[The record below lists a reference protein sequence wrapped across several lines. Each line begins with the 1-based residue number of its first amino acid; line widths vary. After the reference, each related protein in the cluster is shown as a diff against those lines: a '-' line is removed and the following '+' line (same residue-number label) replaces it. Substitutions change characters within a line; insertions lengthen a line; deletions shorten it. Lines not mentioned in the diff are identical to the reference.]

1 MKNLLHLLVFL
12 YSLTQVSAQISISG
26 LVTDKRSGTPLPG
39 TNVLIK
45 GDDIGVIS
53 DTQGHYEIKLLKPGT
68 YTVQFSFVGYHS
80 QSYVLELSSQPV
92 VKNIEM
98 EAAIVLNSE
107 IVIAATRVTSEA
119 GIAHS
124 TINKDVIDDANSGRD
139 IPFLLESVPSL
150 IATSDAGTGI
160 GYTGVRIRGSDA
172 SRINVTID
180 GIPINDAESQLLYW
194 VNMPDLA
201 SSVSSVQVQRGAGTS
216 TNGAGAFGGSINIQ
230 TASPSDSAFVSSL
243 NSAGS
248 FNTFR
253 NTVAFGSGLLKNKW
267 NFNGR
272 LSRITSD
279 GYVDRATSDLKSFFV
294 SGGYFGDR
302 MMVKFNVFSGKEI
315 TYQSWYGIPEAS
327 LDTNRTW
334 NYYTYENQ
342 VDDYQQDHYQ
352 AFFSYD
358 FKKNLILNTAL
369 HYTRG
374 RGFYEEFKEDEL
386 LSDYNLPDFTL
397 NGDTIVASD
406 IVRRKWLDNDF
417 YGAVASLHYNPTSD
431 LALILGSAYNEYDGD
446 HFGEVIRS
454 EFSAPVLK
462 PHGYY
467 FNNGLKKDFTV
478 YGKSTWMVNQ
488 KLQLLLDLQIRSVS
502 YSFEGLDDLGEPVPQ
517 NDKLFFFN
525 PKLSIN
531 YQFNASNQIY
541 FFSGVANKEPSRDDY
556 TESTTTSRPEHE
568 SMYDFE
574 AGYRFKNAKLRAGVN
589 YYLMLYDNQLVLTGK
604 VNDVGNY
611 TRVNIASSF
620 REGIESEAVWM
631 PFNQLQV
638 NANVTLSRNII
649 KNFKEY
655 IDDYDNGGQ
664 LIRVYSETDISF
676 SPAVSGYLGAVYKPL
691 KSVEISLANKYVGK
705 QFLDNTSDSKRSL
718 DPYYLT
724 DFRLSWKWNPGF
736 VKEISLSAMVN
747 NVFDHQYESNG
758 YTFSYLY
765 SGELTTEN
773 YYYPQAGRNYMI
785 GLNVLF

>member
-1 MKNLLHLLVFL
+1 MKSLLQLLVLFC
-12 YSLTQVSAQISISG
+12 SLTQVSAQITISG
-26 LVTDKRSGTPLPG
+26 LVFDKRSGTPLPG
-39 TNVLIK
+39 THVLVK
-45 GDDIGVIS
+45 EVNIGVIS
-53 DTQGHYEIKLLKPGT
+53 DSKGHFEIKLLNPGT
-68 YTVQFSFVGYHS
+68 YTVQFSFIGYHT
-80 QSYVLELSSQPV
+80 QSHSVEVNSQPI
-92 VKNIEM
+92 VKNVEL

-107 IVIAATRVTSEA
+107 IVIAATRVASEA

-124 TINKDVIDDANSGRD
+124 TIDKNSLDDVNTGRD
-139 IPFLLESVPSL
+139 IPFMLESVPSL

-201 SSVSSVQVQRGAGTS
+201 SSVNSVQVQRGAGSS

-230 TASPSDSAFVSSL
+230 TSTPADSAFVNSL

-253 NTVAFGSGLLKNKW
+253 NTISFGSGMLKNKW

-272 LSRITSD
+272 LSRIISD

-294 SGGYFGDR
+294 SGGYFSER
-302 MMVKFNVFSGKEI
+302 MMLKFNVFSGKEI
-315 TYQSWYGIPEAS
+315 TYQSWYGIPESS

-358 FKKNLILNTAL
+358 FKKNLILNTAF

-374 RGFYEEFKEDEL
+374 RGYYEEFKGDEL
-386 LSDYNLPDFTL
+386 LADYNLPDFIL
-397 NGDTIVASD
+397 NGDTIVTSD
-406 IVRRKWLDNDF
+406 VVRRKWLDNDF
-417 YGAVASLHYNPTSD
+417 YGAVTSLHFNPST
-431 LALILGSAYNEYDGD
+431 ALGFILGGSYNEYDGD

-454 EFSAPVLK
+454 EFSAPVLT
-462 PHGYY
+462 PHRYY

-488 KLQLLLDLQIRSVS
+488 KFQLLVDLQIRNIS
-502 YSFEGLDDLGEPVPQ
+502 YSFEGLDDLGQPLPQ

-531 YQFNASNQIY
+531 YQFNAANQIY
-541 FFSGVANKEPSRDDY
+541 FFSGIANKEPSRDDY
-556 TESTTTSRPEHE
+556 TESTTNSRPLHE

-574 AGYRFKNAKLRAGVN
+574 AGYRFKSSRLRIGVN

-604 VNDVGNY
+604 LNDVGNY

-620 REGIESEAVWM
+620 REGIETEATWV
-631 PFNQLQV
+631 PFNKLQCT
-638 NANVTLSRNII
+638 ANVTLSRNKI

-676 SPAVSGYLGAVYKPL
+676 SPAVTGYLGAVYKPG
-691 KSVEISLANKYVGK
+691 KSWEIALSNKYVGK
-705 QFLDNTSDSKRSL
+705 QFLDNTSDSNRSL
-718 DPYYLT
+718 DPYYLS
-724 DFRLSWKWNPGF
+724 DFRISWKCNPGF
-736 VKEISLSAMVN
+736 VREISLSAMVN

-785 GLNVLF
+785 GLNVYF

>member
-1 MKNLLHLLVFL
+1 MKSLLHLLVL
-12 YSLTQVSAQISISG
+12 LCSLTQVSAQITISG
-26 LVTDKRSGTPLPG
+26 LVTDKRSGIPLPG
-39 TNVLIK
+39 TNVVVMSEN
-45 GDDIGVIS
+45 IGVTS
-53 DTQGHYEIKLLKPGT
+53 DSEGRYEIKLTKPGS
-68 YTVQFSFVGYHS
+68 YTVKYSFVGYQT
-80 QSYVLELSSQPV
+80 QSYVLDLSNETT
-92 VKNIEM
+92 VKNIEF
-98 EAAIVLNSE
+98 ETAFVLNSE
-107 IVIAATRVTSEA
+107 IVIAATRVASEA

-124 TINKDVIDDANSGRD
+124 TIEKNVLDDVNTGRD
-139 IPFLLESVPSL
+139 IPFMLESVPSL

-201 SSVSSVQVQRGAGTS
+201 SSVNSVQVQRGAGTS

-230 TASPSDSAFVSSL
+230 TSTPADSAFVNSL

-248 FNTFR
+248 FNTWR
-253 NTVAFGSGLLKNKW
+253 NTISFGSGMLKNKW

-294 SGGYFGDR
+294 SGGYFSER
-302 MMVKFNVFSGKEI
+302 MMLKFNVFSGKEI

-334 NYYTYENQ
+334 NYYNYENQ

-358 FKKNLILNTAL
+358 FKKNLILNTAF

-374 RGFYEEFKEDEL
+374 SGFYEEFKEDEL
-386 LSDYNLPDFTL
+386 LADYNLPDFIL
-397 NGDTIVASD
+397 NGDTIVSSD
-406 IVRRKWLDNDF
+406 VVRRKWLDNDF
-417 YGAVASLHYNPTSD
+417 YGAVASLHFNPSSV
-431 LALILGSAYNEYDGD
+431 LGFILGGSYNEYDGD

-454 EFSAPVLK
+454 EFSAPVLT
-462 PHGYY
+462 PHRYY

-488 KLQLLLDLQIRSVS
+488 KFQLLVDLQIRNIS
-502 YSFEGLDDLGEPVPQ
+502 YSFEGLDDLGQPLPQ
-517 NDKLFFFN
+517 NDKLLFFN

-531 YQFNASNQIY
+531 YQFNAANQIY
-541 FFSGVANKEPSRDDY
+541 FFSGIANKEPSRDDY
-556 TESTTTSRPEHE
+556 TESTTNSRPLHE

-574 AGYRFKNAKLRAGVN
+574 AGYRYKSSKLIIGVN

-604 VNDVGNY
+604 LNDVGNY

-620 REGIESEAVWM
+620 REGIETESTWL
-631 PFNQLQV
+631 PFNKLQCTS
-638 NANVTLSRNII
+638 NVTLSRNKI

-676 SPAVSGYLGAVYKPL
+676 SPAVTGYLGAIYKPG
-691 KSVEISLANKYVGK
+691 KSWEISLSNKYVGK

-718 DPYYLT
+718 DPYYLS
-724 DFRLSWKWNPGF
+724 DFRISWKWNPGF
-736 VKEISLSAMVN
+736 VREVSLSAMVN

-785 GLNVLF
+785 GINVSF

>member
-1 MKNLLHLLVFL
+1 MKKLLLLIILVHVV
-12 YSLTQVSAQISISG
+12 TQISAQISISG
-26 LVTDKRSGTPLPG
+26 MITDKRSGTPLSG
-39 TNVLIK
+39 TNVFVKDENLIVTSDSK
-45 GDDIGVIS
+45 GY
-53 DTQGHYEIKLLKPGT
+53 YEIKSLKPGT
-68 YTVQFSFVGYHS
+68 YFVQFSFVGFHT
-80 QSYVLELSSQPV
+80 QSHFVEVNNEPV
-92 VKNIEM
+92 VKNIEL
-98 EAAIVLNSE
+98 EASIVLSSE

-119 GIAHS
+119 GIAHN
-124 TINKDVIDDANSGRD
+124 TISKEMIEDVNTGKD

-201 SSVSSVQVQRGAGTS
+201 SSINSVQVQRGAGTS

-253 NTVAFGSGLLKNKW
+253 NTISFGSGLLKNKW
-267 NFNGR
+267 NFTGR
-272 LSRITSD
+272 LSKISSD

-294 SGGYFGDR
+294 SGGYFGER
-302 MMVKFNVFSGKEI
+302 VMLKFNVFSGKEI

-342 VDDYQQDHYQ
+342 VDNYQQDHYQ

-358 FKKNLILNTAL
+358 FKKNLILNTAV
-369 HYTRG
+369 HFTRG
-374 RGFYEEFKEDEL
+374 KGFYEEYKEDES
-386 LSDYNLPDFTL
+386 LSDYNLPDFIL
-397 NGDTIVASD
+397 NGDTIFAGD
-406 IVRRKWLDNDF
+406 LVRRKWLDNIF
-417 YGAVASLHYNPTSD
+417 YGAIASLHYNPSSD
-431 LALILGSAYNEYDGD
+431 LSFILGGSYNEYDGD
-446 HFGEVIRS
+446 HFGEVIKS

-462 PHGYY
+462 PHRYY
-467 FNNGLKKDFTV
+467 FNNGLKKDLTV
-478 YGKSTWMVNQ
+478 YGKSTWMVNP
-488 KLQLLLDLQIRSVS
+488 KLQLLTDLQVRTVS
-502 YSFEGLDDLGEPVPQ
+502 YSFEGLNDTGQPLPQ

-525 PKLSIN
+525 PKISIN

-541 FFSGVANKEPSRDDY
+541 FFSGIANKEPSRDDY
-556 TESTTTSRPEHE
+556 TETTINSRPVHE
-568 SMYDFE
+568 TMYDFE
-574 AGYRFKNAKLRAGVN
+574 AGYRFKSTKLRASVN

-604 VNDVGNY
+604 LNDVGNY
-611 TRVNIASSF
+611 TRVNIESSS
-620 REGIESEAVWM
+620 REGIETEATWL
-631 PFNQLQV
+631 PLNQLQI
-638 NANVTLSRNII
+638 NANVTLSRNKIR
-649 KNFKEY
+649 NFNEY

-676 SPAVSGYLGAVYKPL
+676 SPALTGYLGIVYKPL
-691 KSVEISLANKYVGK
+691 KSVDIGLSNKYVGK
-705 QFLDNTSDSKRSL
+705 QFLDNTSNSKRSL

-724 DFRLSWKWNPGF
+724 DLRISWKLNPGF
-736 VKEISLSAMVN
+736 LKEISLSAMVN
-747 NVFDHQYESNG
+747 NIFDHQYESNG

-765 SGELTTEN
+765 NGELTTEN
-773 YYYPQAGRNYMI
+773 YYYPQAGRNYML
-785 GLNVLF
+785 GLNVFF